1 MERLHRSLDDAMCAV
16 DRVGTES
23 IDSNVSTARA
33 DVQTM
38 GRIGCRVPE
47 HSNMMT
53 DAVKKT
59 IDELTNSPQTVRL
72 LATKRRR

>member
-23 IDSNVSTARA
+23 IDGDVSTARA

-47 HSNMMT
+47 HSNMMN

-59 IDELTNSPQTVRL
+59 IDELTNSAQTVRL